1 MITEVL
7 LILPLNL
14 ILFFIWWQFRHLIKI
29 MADVGDILNDNEFLV
44 MLLIHQM
51 KALSRRIKARRI
63 KGCHRQGQGTF
74 IRA

>member
-51 KALSRRIKARRI
+51 KALSNIKSE
-63 KGCHRQGQGTF
+63 KN
-74 IRA
+74 